1 MEFKDLKRIIEL
13 IKANDIVEFEL
24 EEETFKLSTKLS
36 HAASGV
42 QYIATSAP
50 AAAPSAPAPAA
61 APVPAAAEAPKANAP
76 AIKSPM
82 VGSFYRAS
90 SPEADPFVKV
100 GDVVTPDSTVC
111 IIEAMKVMNEIKAE
125 VKGRISKIL
134 IENGEAVEFGQS
146 LFEIEPL

>member
-13 IKANDIVEFEL
+13 IKDNGIVEFEL

-36 HAASGV
+36 HASSGV
-42 QYIATSAP
+42 HYVTASAP
-50 AAAPSAPAPAA
+50 AAPAPAA
-61 APVPAAAEAPKANAP
+61 AAAATPVAEAPKVNAP

-100 GDVVTPDSTVC
+100 GDVVTPESTVC

-125 VKGRISKIL
+125 VKGRISKIM